1 MLVADLYPQLQAW
14 RRDFHR
20 YAESGWFEFRTA
32 TLVAEELDRLGYRL
46 QLGREVIKAEARM
59 GLPSSDEL
67 EAQEL
72 RARNQGALEKWLPHF
87 SGGFAGIVATL
98 DTGRPGPTIAYRVD
112 MDALDLNEL
121 LEPEHLPFR
130 EGFAMH
136 AVMTAIP
143 PSAWGWR
150 TCSKAW
156 SPSLAAPSN

>member
-1 MLVADLYPQLQAW
+1 MTTTLSMLVTDLYPQLQAW

-20 YAESGWFEFRTA
+20 HAESGWFEFRTA

-59 GLPSSDEL
+59 GLPPAEAL
-67 EAQEL
+67 QAQER
-72 RARNQGALEKWLPHF
+72 RALEQGALEKWLPHF

-121 LEPEHLPFR
+121 QDPEHLPFR
-130 EGFAMH
+130 EASPP
-136 AVMTAIP
+136 ATA
-143 PSAWGWR
+143 A
-150 TCSKAW
+150 
-156 SPSLAAPSN
+156 